1 MTLTEVATVSKKKVT
16 ETFSRGRW
24 TIDFGGPIEL
34 FDRPNGAYLS
44 VYGEGK
50 TRTEARK
57 DLAEQLKGKTIVL
70 DAITVNRCEL
80 PLPQTIT
87 PKL

>member
-1 MTLTEVATVSKKKVT
+1 MTLTEVAIISGKSIT
-16 ETFSRGRW
+16 ETYSKGCW
-24 TIDFGGPIEL
+24 TIDFGGPIEIMITGGY
-34 FDRPNGAYLS
+34 RS
-44 VYGEGK
+44 VYGSGR

-70 DAITVNRCEL
+70 DAITVNRCVI

-87 PKL
+87 AKI